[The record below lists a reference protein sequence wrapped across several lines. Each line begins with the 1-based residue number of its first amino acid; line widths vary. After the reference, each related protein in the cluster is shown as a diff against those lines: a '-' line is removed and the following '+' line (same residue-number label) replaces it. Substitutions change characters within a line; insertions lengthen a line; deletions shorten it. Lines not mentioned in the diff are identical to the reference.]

1 VRLHP
6 FGPTVVLYTRRS
18 VLHMAN
24 LDQIPDNFTGVVYDP
39 PVTSR
44 TDGRRY
50 CAVYE
55 YENGECVDRYITRYE
70 ATQAR

>member
-1 VRLHP
+1 
-6 FGPTVVLYTRRS
+6 
-18 VLHMAN
+18 MAN